1 MERRTFMQTTCTGL
15 LTPFLL
21 CGCSNR
27 PDSRSNSVLSKNT
40 TPKTNIQQPEDQG
53 FQVYESLLYGS
64 KSDFQQ
70 VGLKHVEIIYSN
82 QMWQQGADMTE
93 PNEALVRSAAKNIL
107 DTVNPVVIDI
117 EHWPLT
123 GDKDV
128 VSANIAKYI
137 SVVDWM
143 NEERPELVFGYYGT
157 LPVRNYWS
165 PVGNNGMDEW
175 QGQNERLM
183 KLAEHVEAVFPSIYT
198 FYEDQSGWETYAKAN
213 IQEARRYGKTV
224 YPFIWPEYHPSNA
237 QLTGTDV
244 SGEYWRRQLDV
255 CKQYAD
261 GFVIWGGWK
270 RTWDDN
276 APWWIATKEFL
287 VELSG
292 HSSVEE

>member
-1 MERRTFMQTTCTGL
+1 MERRSFIQKTGTGL
-15 LTPFLL
+15 LAPLL
-21 CGCSNR
+21 ACGCSGKR
-27 PDSRSNSVLSKNT
+27 DTGDEGFLDT
-40 TPKTNIQQPEDQG
+40 TPTSGTNARQAVEKE

-70 VGLKHVEIIYSN
+70 VGLKHVEIIYSG
-82 QMWQQGADMTE
+82 QLWQQGADRTE
-93 PNEALVRSAAKNIL
+93 PDEALVRSAAKNIA
-107 DTVNPVVIDI
+107 DTGNPVVIDI
-117 EHWPLT
+117 EHWQLT
-123 GDKDV
+123 GDEDV
-128 VSANIAKYI
+128 VSANIEKYI

-157 LPVRNYWS
+157 LPVRNYWA

-183 KLAEHVEAVFPSIYT
+183 TLGEHVEAVFPSIYV
-198 FYEDQSGWETYAKAN
+198 FYEDQGGWETYAKAN
-213 IQEARRYGKTV
+213 IQEARRYGKPV

-244 SGEYWRRQLDV
+244 SGKYWRRQLDI
-255 CKQYAD
+255 CRQYAD

-276 APWWIATKEFL
+276 APWWTATQHFL
-287 VELSG
+287 SEQSG
-292 HSSVEE
+292 PSSVKE

>member
-1 MERRTFMQTTCTGL
+1 MKRRTFIQKTGTGL
-15 LTPFLL
+15 LAPLLPF
-21 CGCSNR
+21 GCSKR
-27 PDSRSNSVLSKNT
+27 RDTGDDGFLA
-40 TPKTNIQQPEDQG
+40 TNLTSETSARQTVDKE

-82 QMWQQGADMTE
+82 QMWQQGADMTDPDE
-93 PNEALVRSAAKNIL
+93 VLVRSAAKNIVA
-107 DTVNPVVIDI
+107 TATPVVIDI

-123 GDKDV
+123 GDEDE

-157 LPVRNYWS
+157 LPVRNYWA
-165 PVGNNGMDEW
+165 PVGNNDMDEW

-183 KLAEHVEAVFPSIYT
+183 KLAEHVEVVFPSIYT
-198 FYEDQSGWETYAKAN
+198 FYKDQSGWETYAKAN
-213 IQEARRYGKTV
+213 IQEARRYGKPI

-244 SGEYWRRQLDV
+244 SGEYWRRQLDL
-255 CKQYAD
+255 CRQYAD

-292 HSSVEE
+292 PSSVEE